1 MVNRY
6 EYLLKIENDTNFIML
21 LKMGLIPL
29 SILDRKCYYEKYLQE
44 LKTNPKVQAIANT
57 SEDYKVSERTIYN
70 AINFMEGS

>member
-21 LKMGLIPL
+21 LKMGLISL
-29 SILDRKCYYEKYLQE
+29 SVLDRKCYYEKYLQE
-44 LKTNPKVQAIANT
+44 LKTNTKVQAIANT